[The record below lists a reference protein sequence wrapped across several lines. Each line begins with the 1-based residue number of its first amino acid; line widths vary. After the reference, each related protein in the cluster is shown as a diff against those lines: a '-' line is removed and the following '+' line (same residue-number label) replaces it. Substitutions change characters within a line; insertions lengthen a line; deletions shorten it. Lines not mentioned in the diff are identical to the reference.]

1 MLLLN
6 LGLDNRLLPSVLPSF
21 QHGSPVVILLF
32 IRMFNASSKPKIF
45 DGFSKLSTVVNN
57 FVYNLF
63 PCFLKE
69 TNDLA

>member
-6 LGLDNRLLPSVLPSF
+6 LGLDDRLLPSVLPSF

-32 IRMFNASSKPKIF
+32 VRMFNASRKPKIF
-45 DGFSKLSTVVNN
+45 AGFSKLSTIVDN
-57 FVYNLF
+57 FVGNLF

>member
-6 LGLDNRLLPSVLPSF
+6 LGLDDRLLTSVLPRF
-21 QHGSPVVILLF
+21 QHGLPVLIVLF
-32 IRMFNASSKPKIF
+32 TWMFNASRKPKIF
-45 DGFSKLSTVVNN
+45 EGFSKLSTVVDN

>member
-6 LGLDNRLLPSVLPSF
+6 LGLDECLLPSVLPSF
-21 QHGSPVVILLF
+21 QHGSPVVIPLF
-32 IRMFNASSKPKIF
+32 IRMFNASRKPKIF
-45 DGFSKLSTVVNN
+45 AGFSRLSTTVDN
-57 FVYNLF
+57 FVGNLF